1 MSTRAVYT
9 FKTNSEWDSSE
20 VHIYKHHDGYP
31 KGGLTWIQEAYLYY
45 RDNEAVK
52 HLQTRDALATSFLL
66 SLNKG
71 EKYGGCEI
79 TEHHKAHGDLEF
91 RYEIKAKREF
101 KEMPIACNLDIVI
114 YSTASWEGKEK
125 IIFKG
130 NFVEAVAEFKTLGEV
145 A

>member
-31 KGGLTWIQEAYLYY
+31 KGGITWIKEAYLYY
-45 RDNEAVK
+45 RNNEAIK
-52 HLQTRDALATSFLL
+52 HLYVRDALSTSFLL
-66 SLNKG
+66 SINKG

-79 TEHHKAHGDLEF
+79 TEHHKTHGDIEY

-101 KEMPIACNLDIVI
+101 KKLPIATNLDIVV
-114 YSTASWEGKEK
+114 YSTASWEGEEK
-125 IIFKG
+125 RIFKG
-130 NFVEAVAEFKTLGEV
+130 NLAEAVAQFKTLDEV